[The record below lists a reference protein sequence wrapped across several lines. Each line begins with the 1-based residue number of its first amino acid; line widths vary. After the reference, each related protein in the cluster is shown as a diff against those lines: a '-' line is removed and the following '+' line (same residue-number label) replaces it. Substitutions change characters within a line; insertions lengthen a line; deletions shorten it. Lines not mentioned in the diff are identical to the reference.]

1 VFRDEYLK
9 IGEGWNYYLG
19 WKTSGSFRMS
29 VCSIAEEGEREEETW
44 EALYQ
49 DRTEC
54 EKECFL

>member
-1 VFRDEYLK
+1 
-9 IGEGWNYYLG
+9 
-19 WKTSGSFRMS
+19 MS